1 MRFVITLFGTFAGLK
16 WKWNANFDAFWK
28 LLWVKMIFITFMT
41 VSTPL
46 MLQANEIFTFLKIDN
61 EVFQQSGKI
70 LSIHS

>member
-1 MRFVITLFGTFAGLK
+1 
-16 WKWNANFDAFWK
+16 
-28 LLWVKMIFITFMT
+28 MIFITFMT

-46 MLQANEIFTFLKIDN
+46 MLQANEIFPFLKIDN